1 MRSGTVFN
9 QVLQSFW
16 RRGRDVRQYSNNLY
30 GVVIQTTIY
39 IQLLPTCLA
48 PTSKLISKSEQTSP
62 FSKLESFQTL
72 THWSTI
78 PGSFMV
84 FSKGERS
91 YQGEK
96 PHSWLM
102 LTGQY
107 HCQVWCSRLLA
118 ALACA
123 RKLYVYTFASFS
135 WGKRASNLWLSPQKM
150 NATSRRQA
158 LLNDEWV
165 LAVNS
170 GTDVKCRGCQ
180 RVIRLGKPYE
190 LGETSEQLSSD
201 HRKEENP
208 CCSEEI
214 RRRKLEGSIALSR
227 CTWN

>member
-1 MRSGTVFN
+1 MLSTN
-9 QVLQSFW
+9 LQ
-16 RRGRDVRQYSNNLY
+16 
-30 GVVIQTTIY
+30 
-39 IQLLPTCLA
+39 A
-48 PTSKLISKSEQTSP
+48 SKSEQTSP

-208 CCSEEI
+208 LKKSEDANL
-214 RRRKLEGSIALSR
+214 KVASPCLDALGTEFDRLPLFLAFPPFFAPKPTPASPR
-227 CTWN
+227 SWKQRIL